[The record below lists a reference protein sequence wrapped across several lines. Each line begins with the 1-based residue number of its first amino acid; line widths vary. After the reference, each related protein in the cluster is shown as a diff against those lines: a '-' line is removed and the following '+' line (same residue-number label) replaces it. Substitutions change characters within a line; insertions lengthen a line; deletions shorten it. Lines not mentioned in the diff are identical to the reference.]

1 MYRFKFADIGEGI
14 HEGILLE
21 WMVDQGDDVK
31 SGESLFLVE
40 TDKVNAEI
48 PSPVDGKVAKMMAKV
63 GDIIKVGDV
72 IIEIDDGVDDKNSE
86 LQIEKIEKNNET
98 KELPK
103 EKGAGVV
110 GEITV
115 SNNVIPSFDNPEI
128 KKTEKR
134 KKILAT
140 PVARKMAKD
149 LNVNIN
155 LVEGSGTNGRV
166 MKEDIRAYHDSS
178 KKEEV
183 KTTAPDK
190 NLINGNKGLIEEVK
204 LSSVRKS
211 ISKAMTL
218 SKQLIPHTVL
228 MDEFDVSSLVSFR
241 KEFKDEA
248 LIQGVKLTYMPFII
262 RAVTIVLKEF
272 PIFNSVYDHENEK
285 ILLKKFYN
293 IGVATD
299 TPQGLM
305 VPVIHRTEHRGILE
319 IAREMNRLIEASRN
333 KKLLL
338 EDIQDCTFSITNYGA
353 LGALFG
359 TPIIKHPQV
368 AILGIGKISKKP
380 VVLENGSIV
389 PRDIMPISMAVDHR
403 IIDGA
408 DAGRFVERLK
418 ELLSNPKLLLMS

>member
-86 LQIEKIEKNNET
+86 LQIEKVEKNNET

-149 LNVNIN
+149 LNVDIN

-190 NLINGNKGLIEEVK
+190 NFINGNKGLIEEVK

-285 ILLKKFYN
+285 ILIKKFYN

-299 TPQGLM
+299 TPQGLI